1 MATTTVLLLA
11 SVCLAYTVTGE
22 FIKILR
28 KPVNIRF
35 QLPSY
40 KKRCERLLVS
50 AIIYIRQRP
59 MIHVRLPPFH
69 SVFELRCSLLFSTS
83 NGFNENSLDGK
94 TVTQQSKI

>member
-28 KPVNIRF
+28 KPVSIRF

-40 KKRCERLLVS
+40 KNGARDSLSQQLF
-50 AIIYIRQRP
+50 IYGRG
-59 MIHVRLPPFH
+59 LWYT
-69 SVFELRCSLLFSTS
+69 C
-83 NGFNENSLDGK
+83 
-94 TVTQQSKI
+94 